1 MPTHLERTRL
11 RATRLAAAAALLLT
25 AVPAIA
31 QSTTGSTGNTGV
43 TQDTTPAVA
52 EPTQNVTPPVTTPGT
67 TPPAPTPPKPT
78 GASAVAELRVVS
90 VTPES
95 NRLGRHINV
104 TVQNLDTLLREG
116 RVSPDSFVLF
126 VDGRPVR
133 DAPARL
139 VGPTGT
145 VLSARLEYT
154 TASSEAWLAA
164 FEPIQKGV
172 RIRGPVRIG
181 VGYASG
187 REAPWARDPVMLQF
201 EPYTQLRFVST
212 IAMVLATLA
221 LLAWLTLRHELLRD
235 ASAPSELPLAR
246 RPFSLARTQAAA
258 WFFAIF
264 ASFMYVRLVTGHFE
278 NVLNPQA
285 LLLLGLSIATQAA
298 SRAVDTNRRDST
310 QEALDELRPQQAE
323 LETQVQ
329 ALKPAVDNLKATVDP
344 AAKLIV
350 AATHTSRTHELGS
363 VTRRIAQAQAV
374 LRGSRSENFLL
385 DLVSDG
391 AGVSL
396 HRVQMAAWT
405 VVLIGIYLTQ
415 VYFTLVLPTLSA
427 TLVGLMGLSSVAY
440 VGLKPG
446 ESQPNPPTPHATAG
460 DPAVPGGTPPQRE
473 EVVKVLGMVGAGA
486 SSR

>member
-1 MPTHLERTRL
+1 MPTHLERNRL
-11 RATRLAAAAALLLT
+11 RATRLAAAALLLT
-25 AVPAIA
+25 ALPALA
-31 QSTTGSTGNTGV
+31 QNTAGTAGV
-43 TQDTTPAVA
+43 TRDTTSPAA
-52 EPTQNVTPPVTTPGT
+52 QATQNVTPPVTTPGT
-67 TPPAPTPPKPT
+67 TTPASTPPKPT

-126 VDGRPVR
+126 VDGRPVK

-181 VGYASG
+181 IGYASG
-187 REAPWARDPVMLQF
+187 REAPWASDPVKLQF

-212 IAMVLATLA
+212 VAAVLVTLA
-221 LLAWLTLRHELLRD
+221 LLIWMTFRHDLLRD
-235 ASAPSELPLAR
+235 ASAPSELPLGR
-246 RPFSLARTQAAA
+246 RPFSLARAQAAA

-264 ASFMYVRLVTGHFE
+264 ASFLYVRLVTGLFE

-298 SRAVDTNRRDST
+298 SRAVDTSRRDST
-310 QEALDELRPQQAE
+310 QETLDELRPQQAE

-329 ALKPAVDNLKATVDP
+329 ALQPAVDNLKATVDP
-344 AAKLIV
+344 AARLAL
-350 AATHTSRTHELGS
+350 AATHASRTHELGS

-396 HRVQMAAWT
+396 HRVQMVAWT
-405 VVLIGIYLTQ
+405 VVLIAIYLTQ

-446 ESQPNPPTPHATAG
+446 ESQPTPPAMPGNSAT
-460 DPAVPGGTPPQRE
+460 PGGTPPQRE
-473 EVVKVLGMVGAGA
+473 EVVKVLGMAVVGAGA
-486 SSR
+486 R